1 MSASKELLSIP
12 NIVFLVTG
20 VYFAIVAGLNEGS
33 PYAAIGAILCFV
45 AVGLS
50 FEKDLFFAWPWRLA
64 TAAFSVFVL
73 LAQLG
78 DDFTVT
84 SASAAAVA
92 SGIINGVLFILNLG
106 VLFWTAKDL
115 TTRGEKEEEEEEPES
130 KKKKLTYEI

>member
-33 PYAAIGAILCFV
+33 PYTAIGAVLCFI

-50 FEKDLFFAWPWRLA
+50 FAKDLFFAAPWRLA
-64 TAAFSVFVL
+64 TTAFSIVVL
-73 LAQLG
+73 LAQVAA
-78 DDFTVT
+78 DFTV
-84 SASAAAVA
+84 SNASAAVVA
-92 SGIINGVLFILNLG
+92 SVLINGVLFVLDLG
-106 VLFWTAKDL
+106 VLIWTAKDM
-115 TTRGEKEEEEEEPES
+115 TTREAPEEEEEPEA